1 MRPRQL
7 YRHRGPSI
15 PGPDNDPDDR
25 IEITLGCSKNGE
37 HSVKA
42 DTTTPLVGDIL
53 RVRLVDHEGYMV
65 RARTMHAH
73 YSTRV

>member
-1 MRPRQL
+1 M
-7 YRHRGPSI
+7 
-15 PGPDNDPDDR
+15 
-25 IEITLGCSKNGE
+25 LGCSKNGE

-65 RARTMHAH
+65 RTRIDCTRTTARA
-73 YSTRV
+73 V